1 MHQIKVLDLPFGKF
15 RDKGVPVDN
24 VSNFDSTKEEAVYL
38 CDAEQMRYAKLL
50 FATKQ
55 GMVKKVDGAEFQ
67 VAKRTIAATKLQE
80 DDQVVS
86 VRVITDNQNVVLQT
100 REGYFLRFMAEEVSE
115 KKKGAIGV
123 RGIRLK
129 KKDELEHVYLF
140 EEGTEAKA
148 KYGEKEVT
156 LNRLKMAKR
165 DGNGTKT
172 RG

>member
-1 MHQIKVLDLPFGKF
+1 M
-15 RDKGVPVDN
+15 
-24 VSNFDSTKEEAVYL
+24 
-38 CDAEQMRYAKLL
+38 
-50 FATKQ
+50 
-55 GMVKKVDGAEFQ
+55 
-67 VAKRTIAATKLQE
+67 
-80 DDQVVS
+80 
-86 VRVITDNQNVVLQT
+86 
-100 REGYFLRFMAEEVSE
+100 
-115 KKKGAIGV
+115 
-123 RGIRLK
+123 K

>member
-1 MHQIKVLDLPFGKF
+1 M
-15 RDKGVPVDN
+15 
-24 VSNFDSTKEEAVYL
+24 
-38 CDAEQMRYAKLL
+38 
-50 FATKQ
+50 
-55 GMVKKVDGAEFQ
+55 DGAEFQ

-86 VRVITDNQNVVLQT
+86 VQVITDNQNVVLQT